1 MTVQSYTP
9 AVLKVTP
16 SAVEKVKHLMD
27 EEGNKDLCLR
37 VYVTGGGCSGFQYGF
52 SFDDQIADD
61 DSVIEKDG
69 VKVLLDALS
78 YQYLAGSEVNYEEGL
93 QGSRF
98 VIQNPNAKTTCGCG
112 LSFSV

>member
-1 MTVQSYTP
+1 MSVQSYTP

-16 SAVEKVKHLMD
+16 SAVEKVKHLMT
-27 EEGNKDLCLR
+27 EEANQQLCLR

-52 SFDDQIADD
+52 SFDDQIAEDD
-61 DSVIEKDG
+61 TVIEKDG

-98 VIQNPNAKTTCGCG
+98 IIQNPNAKTTCGCG
-112 LSFSV
+112 SSFSI